1 VIIGVDMSQGPGSAA
16 LLAPD
21 DFGDFH
27 VEVSGAAVDT
37 ELASVV
43 SKFGRLSDDGAHVFV
58 DVDAIRALAGDRAQ
72 DVRWQAAFDGMLAYA
87 DAHGWRDADGRVRA
101 HVQRSG

>member
-1 VIIGVDMSQGPGSAA
+1 VIIAVDMSQQPASVA
-16 LLAPD
+16 LRAPD

-27 VEVSGAAVDT
+27 VEVSGAAVDAV
-37 ELASVV
+37 LASVV
-43 SKFGRLSDDGAHVFV
+43 SQFGRLSDEGTHVFV
-58 DVDAIRALAGDRAQ
+58 DVEAVRQFAGDRA
-72 DVRWQAAFDGMLAYA
+72 DDAGWQASFDGMLAYA

>member
-1 VIIGVDMSQGPGSAA
+1 VIIAVDMSQRPASVG

-27 VEVSGAAVDT
+27 VELSGAAADT
-37 ELASVV
+37 ELASAV
-43 SKFGRLSDDGAHVFV
+43 SEFGRLSDEGTHVFV
-58 DVDAIRALAGDRAQ
+58 EVEAVRDLAGDRAD
-72 DVRWQAAFDGMLAYA
+72 DVGWQASFDGMLAYA

-101 HVQRSG
+101 HVQRSS

>member
-1 VIIGVDMSQGPGSAA
+1 VIIAVDISQRPASVA

-37 ELASVV
+37 ELATVV
-43 SKFGRLSDDGAHVFV
+43 SEFGRLSDEGTHVFV
-58 DVDAIRALAGDRAQ
+58 DVDAIRGLAGARVD
-72 DVRWQAAFDGMLAYA
+72 DVRWQASLDGMLAYA